1 MIMHSSPVFIP
12 VQVPDN
18 YMVLSA
24 NAFSLNATD
33 GVINTYDDFTFQR
46 EDGKNNTFRVHI
58 TKVAF
63 IYYPRNVDLN
73 YTILD
78 AKRDELEEWKD
89 VIKSVDVFITPP
101 ISNVD
106 TSEKISSLRAGRRN
120 YKRSLLKQIKTLLE
134 TLLYISLHL
143 VKMPIATN

>member
-1 MIMHSSPVFIP
+1 MFDGSMIMHSSPVFIP
-12 VQVPDN
+12 VQVPDS

-24 NAFSLNATD
+24 NASQNMTNY
-33 GVINTYDDFTFQR
+33 VIDTFDDFTFQR
-46 EDGKNNTFRVHI
+46 EDGKGNKSKVNI

-63 IYYPRNVDLN
+63 YYYPRNVDLN

-101 ISNVD
+101 ITNID
-106 TSEKISSLRAGRRN
+106 TSEKF
-120 YKRSLLKQIKTLLE
+120 
-134 TLLYISLHL
+134 
-143 VKMPIATN
+143 